1 MQEEVEQ
8 KTVALVISA
17 GKLTGRELKK
27 AIVKLLAHL
36 KDKKSHPHIPQGKQ
50 SVKQLAKQGQGMTSI
65 EITDQNIKDFERV
78 AKKYG
83 VDFAVMKDKTEIP
96 PKYVVFFK
104 GKDADAIT
112 NAFKEYTA
120 DMVKK
125 AARPSVLA
133 ELRKLAQIVKNT
145 VVDKLAQHCKTI
157 DIAAFEQSEQIQAAW
172 LETHPM
178 PLEDTLE
185 RVRLR
190 TQAQMIGDEMILR
203 AIVYS

>member
-27 AIVKLLAHL
+27 AIAKLLAHM
-36 KDKKSHPHIPQGKQ
+36 KDKKNHPNIPQGKQ
-50 SVKQLAKQGQGMTSI
+50 TVKQLAGQGQGMSSI
-65 EITDQNIKDFERV
+65 QITDQNIKDFERV

-83 VDFAVMKDKTEIP
+83 VDFAVMKDKHEVP
-96 PKYVVFFK
+96 PKYVVYFK

-133 ELRKLAQIVKNT
+133 ELRKLAALAKNT
-145 VVDKLAQHCKTI
+145 VIQKVKHKDK
-157 DIAAFEQSEQIQAAW
+157 EQS
-172 LETHPM
+172 L
-178 PLEDTLE
+178 
-185 RVRLR
+185 
-190 TQAQMIGDEMILR
+190 
-203 AIVYS
+203 

>member
-17 GKLTGRELKK
+17 SKLTGRELKK
-27 AIVKLLAHL
+27 AIVKLLAHM
-36 KDKKSHPHIPQGKQ
+36 KNKKTHPHIPQGKQ
-50 SVKQLAKQGQGMTSI
+50 TVKQLAGQGQGMTSI

-83 VDFAVMKDKTEIP
+83 VDFAVMKDKHELP
-96 PKYVVFFK
+96 PKYVVYFK

-133 ELRKLAQIVKNT
+133 ELRKLAELTKNNVIQKVKHK
-145 VVDKLAQHCKTI
+145 DK
-157 DIAAFEQSEQIQAAW
+157 EQS
-172 LETHPM
+172 L
-178 PLEDTLE
+178 
-185 RVRLR
+185 
-190 TQAQMIGDEMILR
+190 
-203 AIVYS
+203 

>member
-1 MQEEVEQ
+1 MQEEVEL
-8 KTVALVISA
+8 KTVSLVISA

-27 AIVKLLAHL
+27 AIAKLLAHM
-36 KDKKSHPHIPQGKQ
+36 KDKKNHPNIPQGKQ
-50 SVKQLAKQGQGMTSI
+50 TVKQLAGQSQGMNSI

-83 VDFAVMKDKTEIP
+83 VDFAVMKDKHEIP
-96 PKYVVFFK
+96 PKYVVYFK

-133 ELRKLAQIVKNT
+133 ELRKLAELAKNT
-145 VVDKLAQHCKTI
+145 IIQKVKHKDK
-157 DIAAFEQSEQIQAAW
+157 EQS
-172 LETHPM
+172 L
-178 PLEDTLE
+178 
-185 RVRLR
+185 
-190 TQAQMIGDEMILR
+190 
-203 AIVYS
+203 

>member
-17 GKLTGRELKK
+17 SKLTGRELKK
-27 AIVKLLAHL
+27 AIVKLLAHM
-36 KDKKSHPHIPQGKQ
+36 KDKKNHPNIPQGKQ
-50 SVKQLAKQGQGMTSI
+50 TVKQLAGQGQGMTSI

-83 VDFAVMKDKTEIP
+83 VDFAVMKDKHEIP
-96 PKYVVFFK
+96 PKYVVYFK

-120 DMVKK
+120 NMVKK

-133 ELRKLAQIVKNT
+133 ELRKLAELAKNT
-145 VVDKLAQHCKTI
+145 VIQKVKHKDK
-157 DIAAFEQSEQIQAAW
+157 EQS
-172 LETHPM
+172 L
-178 PLEDTLE
+178 
-185 RVRLR
+185 
-190 TQAQMIGDEMILR
+190 
-203 AIVYS
+203 

>member
-8 KTVALVISA
+8 KTVAIVISA

-27 AIVKLLAHL
+27 AIAKLLAHM
-36 KDKKSHPHIPQGKQ
+36 KDKKNHPNIPQGKQ
-50 SVKQLAKQGQGMTSI
+50 TVKQLAGQGQGMTSI

-83 VDFAVMKDKTEIP
+83 VDFAVMKDKHEIP
-96 PKYVVFFK
+96 PKYVVYFK

-133 ELRKLAQIVKNT
+133 ELRKLAELAKNT
-145 VVDKLAQHCKTI
+145 VNQRVKHKNK
-157 DIAAFEQSEQIQAAW
+157 EQS
-172 LETHPM
+172 L
-178 PLEDTLE
+178 
-185 RVRLR
+185 
-190 TQAQMIGDEMILR
+190 
-203 AIVYS
+203 

>member
-8 KTVALVISA
+8 KTVALIISA

-27 AIVKLLAHL
+27 VIVKLLEHQ
-36 KDKKSHPHIPQGKQ
+36 KNKKNHPNIPQGKQ

-78 AKKYG
+78 ARKYG
-83 VDFAVMKDKTEIP
+83 VDFAVMKDKHQVP
-96 PKYVVFFK
+96 PKYVVYFK

-112 NAFKEYTA
+112 NAFKEYTS

-133 ELRKLAQIVKNT
+133 ELKKLAELMKNT
-145 VVDKLAQHCKTI
+145 IVQKVKHKDK
-157 DIAAFEQSEQIQAAW
+157 EQS
-172 LETHPM
+172 L
-178 PLEDTLE
+178 
-185 RVRLR
+185 
-190 TQAQMIGDEMILR
+190 
-203 AIVYS
+203 

>member
-27 AIVKLLAHL
+27 AIAKLLAHM
-36 KDKKSHPHIPQGKQ
+36 KDKKNHPNIPQGKQ
-50 SVKQLAKQGQGMTSI
+50 TVKQLAGQGQGMTSI

-83 VDFAVMKDKTEIP
+83 VDFAVMKDKHEIP
-96 PKYVVFFK
+96 PKYVVYFK

-133 ELRKLAQIVKNT
+133 ELRKLAELAKNT
-145 VVDKLAQHCKTI
+145 VNQRVKHKNK
-157 DIAAFEQSEQIQAAW
+157 EQS
-172 LETHPM
+172 L
-178 PLEDTLE
+178 
-185 RVRLR
+185 
-190 TQAQMIGDEMILR
+190 
-203 AIVYS
+203 

>member
-8 KTVALVISA
+8 KTVALVIST

-27 AIVKLLAHL
+27 AIAKLLAHM
-36 KDKKSHPHIPQGKQ
+36 KDKKSHPNIPQGKQ
-50 SVKQLAKQGQGMTSI
+50 TVKQLAGQGQGMSSI
-65 EITDQNIKDFERV
+65 EITDKNIRDFERV

-83 VDFAVMKDKTEIP
+83 VDFAVMKDRHETP

-112 NAFKEYTA
+112 NAFKDYTA

-133 ELRKLAQIVKNT
+133 ELKKLAELAKNT
-145 VVDKLAQHCKTI
+145 VIQKVKHKDK
-157 DIAAFEQSEQIQAAW
+157 EQS
-172 LETHPM
+172 L
-178 PLEDTLE
+178 
-185 RVRLR
+185 
-190 TQAQMIGDEMILR
+190 
-203 AIVYS
+203 

>member
-27 AIVKLLAHL
+27 AIVKLLAHM
-36 KDKKSHPHIPQGKQ
+36 KDKKNHSTIPQGKQ
-50 SVKQLAKQGQGMTSI
+50 SVKQLAGQGQGMSSI

-83 VDFAVMKDKTEIP
+83 VDFAVMKDKHEMP

-133 ELRKLAQIVKNT
+133 ELRKLAELAKNT
-145 VVDKLAQHCKTI
+145 IIQKVKHKDK
-157 DIAAFEQSEQIQAAW
+157 EQS
-172 LETHPM
+172 L
-178 PLEDTLE
+178 
-185 RVRLR
+185 
-190 TQAQMIGDEMILR
+190 
-203 AIVYS
+203 

>member
-27 AIVKLLAHL
+27 AIAKLLAHM
-36 KDKKSHPHIPQGKQ
+36 KDKKNHPNIPQGKQ
-50 SVKQLAKQGQGMTSI
+50 TVKQLAGQGQGMTSI

-78 AKKYG
+78 ARKYG
-83 VDFAVMKDKTEIP
+83 VDFAVMKDKHEVP
-96 PKYVVFFK
+96 PKYVIYFK

-112 NAFKEYTA
+112 NAFKEYTS

-133 ELRKLAQIVKNT
+133 ELRKLAELVKNT
-145 VVDKLAQHCKTI
+145 IVQKVKHKDK
-157 DIAAFEQSEQIQAAW
+157 EQI
-172 LETHPM
+172 L
-178 PLEDTLE
+178 
-185 RVRLR
+185 
-190 TQAQMIGDEMILR
+190 
-203 AIVYS
+203 

>member
-17 GKLTGRELKK
+17 SKLTGRELKK
-27 AIVKLLAHL
+27 AIAKLLAHM
-36 KDKKSHPHIPQGKQ
+36 KDKKNHPNIPQGKQ
-50 SVKQLAKQGQGMTSI
+50 TVKQLAGQGQGMTSI

-83 VDFAVMKDKTEIP
+83 VDFAVMKDKHEIP
-96 PKYVVFFK
+96 PKYVVYFK

-133 ELRKLAQIVKNT
+133 ELRKLAALAKNT
-145 VVDKLAQHCKTI
+145 IIQKVKHKNK
-157 DIAAFEQSEQIQAAW
+157 EQS
-172 LETHPM
+172 L
-178 PLEDTLE
+178 
-185 RVRLR
+185 
-190 TQAQMIGDEMILR
+190 
-203 AIVYS
+203 

>member
-17 GKLTGRELKK
+17 SKLTGRELKK
-27 AIVKLLAHL
+27 AIAKLLAHM
-36 KDKKSHPHIPQGKQ
+36 KDKKNHPNIPQGKQ
-50 SVKQLAKQGQGMTSI
+50 TVKQLAGQGQGMTSI

-83 VDFAVMKDKTEIP
+83 VDFAVMKDKHEIP
-96 PKYVVFFK
+96 PKYVVYFK

-133 ELRKLAQIVKNT
+133 ELRKLAELAKNIVIQK
-145 VVDKLAQHCKTI
+145 VKHKDK
-157 DIAAFEQSEQIQAAW
+157 EQS
-172 LETHPM
+172 L
-178 PLEDTLE
+178 
-185 RVRLR
+185 
-190 TQAQMIGDEMILR
+190 
-203 AIVYS
+203 

>member
-27 AIVKLLAHL
+27 AIVKLLAHM
-36 KDKKSHPHIPQGKQ
+36 KDRKNYPNIPKGKQ
-50 SVKQLAKQGQGMTSI
+50 TVKQLAEQGQGMNSI

-83 VDFAVMKDKTEIP
+83 VDFAVMKDKHEVP

-133 ELRKLAQIVKNT
+133 ELKKLAELAKNT
-145 VVDKLAQHCKTI
+145 IIQKVKHKDK
-157 DIAAFEQSEQIQAAW
+157 EQS
-172 LETHPM
+172 L
-178 PLEDTLE
+178 
-185 RVRLR
+185 
-190 TQAQMIGDEMILR
+190 
-203 AIVYS
+203 

>member
-27 AIVKLLAHL
+27 AMLKLLAHL
-36 KDKKSHPHIPQGKQ
+36 KDKKAHPNIPQGKQ
-50 SVKQLAKQGQGMTSI
+50 SLKQLAEQGQGMNSI

-83 VDFAVMKDKTEIP
+83 VDFAIMKDNHEVP
-96 PKYVVFFK
+96 PKYVVYFK

-133 ELRKLAQIVKNT
+133 ELRKLAELVKNT
-145 VVDKLAQHCKTI
+145 VVQKVKHKDK
-157 DIAAFEQSEQIQAAW
+157 EQS
-172 LETHPM
+172 L
-178 PLEDTLE
+178 
-185 RVRLR
+185 
-190 TQAQMIGDEMILR
+190 
-203 AIVYS
+203 

>member
-36 KDKKSHPHIPQGKQ
+36 KDKKNHPTIPQGKQ

-83 VDFAVMKDKTEIP
+83 VDFAVMKDKHQVP

-120 DMVKK
+120 NMVKK

-133 ELRKLAQIVKNT
+133 ELKKLAELVKNA
-145 VVDKLAQHCKTI
+145 VVQKVKHKDK
-157 DIAAFEQSEQIQAAW
+157 EQS
-172 LETHPM
+172 L
-178 PLEDTLE
+178 
-185 RVRLR
+185 
-190 TQAQMIGDEMILR
+190 
-203 AIVYS
+203 

>member
-1 MQEEVEQ
+1 MQEDVEQ
-8 KTVALVISA
+8 RTVALAISTT
-17 GKLTGRELKK
+17 KLTGRELKK
-27 AIVKLLAHL
+27 AVLKFLAYL
-36 KDKKSHPHIPQGKQ
+36 KDKQNPPTIPQGKQ

-83 VDFAVMKDKTEIP
+83 VDFAVMKDKHEIP

-112 NAFKEYTA
+112 NAFKEYTS

-133 ELRKLAQIVKNT
+133 ELRKLAALAKNT
-145 VVDKLAQHCKTI
+145 VIQKVKHKDK
-157 DIAAFEQSEQIQAAW
+157 EQS
-172 LETHPM
+172 L
-178 PLEDTLE
+178 
-185 RVRLR
+185 
-190 TQAQMIGDEMILR
+190 
-203 AIVYS
+203 

>member
-8 KTVALVISA
+8 KTVALIIST

-27 AIVKLLAHL
+27 AMLKVLAHM
-36 KDKKSHPHIPQGKQ
+36 KDKKNHPNIPQGKQ
-50 SVKQLAKQGQGMTSI
+50 SVKQLAGQGQGMTSI

-78 AKKYG
+78 ARKYG
-83 VDFAVMKDKTEIP
+83 VDFAVMKDKHEVP
-96 PKYVVFFK
+96 PKYVIYFK

-133 ELRKLAQIVKNT
+133 ELKKLAELVKNT
-145 VVDKLAQHCKTI
+145 IVQKVKHKDK
-157 DIAAFEQSEQIQAAW
+157 EQS
-172 LETHPM
+172 L
-178 PLEDTLE
+178 
-185 RVRLR
+185 
-190 TQAQMIGDEMILR
+190 
-203 AIVYS
+203 

>member
-1 MQEEVEQ
+1 MQEDVEHR
-8 KTVALVISA
+8 TVALAISA
-17 GKLTGRELKK
+17 SKLTGRELKK

-36 KDKKSHPHIPQGKQ
+36 KDKQAHPDIPQGKQ

-83 VDFAVMKDKTEIP
+83 VDFAVMKDKHQIP
-96 PKYVVFFK
+96 PKYVVYFK

-133 ELRKLAQIVKNT
+133 ELEKLAELAKNT
-145 VVDKLAQHCKTI
+145 IIQKVKHKDK
-157 DIAAFEQSEQIQAAW
+157 EQS
-172 LETHPM
+172 L
-178 PLEDTLE
+178 
-185 RVRLR
+185 
-190 TQAQMIGDEMILR
+190 
-203 AIVYS
+203 

>member
-27 AIVKLLAHL
+27 AIVKLLAHM
-36 KDKKSHPHIPQGKQ
+36 KDRKNHPNIPKGKQ
-50 SVKQLAKQGQGMTSI
+50 TVKQLAEQGQGMNSI

-83 VDFAVMKDKTEIP
+83 VDFAVMKDKHEVP

-133 ELRKLAQIVKNT
+133 ELKKLAELAKNT
-145 VVDKLAQHCKTI
+145 IIQKVKHKGK
-157 DIAAFEQSEQIQAAW
+157 EQS
-172 LETHPM
+172 L
-178 PLEDTLE
+178 
-185 RVRLR
+185 
-190 TQAQMIGDEMILR
+190 
-203 AIVYS
+203 

>member
-8 KTVALVISA
+8 KTVALAINA
-17 GKLTGRELKK
+17 TKLTGRELKK

-36 KDKKSHPHIPQGKQ
+36 NDKKNHPHISQGKQ
-50 SVKQLAKQGQGMTSI
+50 SVKQLAEQGQGMTSI

-83 VDFAVMKDKTEIP
+83 VDFAVMKDKHEIP

-133 ELRKLAQIVKNT
+133 ELRKLAELAKNT
-145 VVDKLAQHCKTI
+145 VIQKVKHKDK
-157 DIAAFEQSEQIQAAW
+157 EQS
-172 LETHPM
+172 L
-178 PLEDTLE
+178 
-185 RVRLR
+185 
-190 TQAQMIGDEMILR
+190 
-203 AIVYS
+203 

>member
-1 MQEEVEQ
+1 MN
-8 KTVALVISA
+8 
-17 GKLTGRELKK
+17 
-27 AIVKLLAHL
+27 
-36 KDKKSHPHIPQGKQ
+36 
-50 SVKQLAKQGQGMTSI
+50 SI

-83 VDFAVMKDKTEIP
+83 VDFAVMKDKHEVP

-120 DMVKK
+120 DIVKK

-145 VVDKLAQHCKTI
+145 VVDKVKHKNK
-157 DIAAFEQSEQIQAAW
+157 EQS
-172 LETHPM
+172 L
-178 PLEDTLE
+178 
-185 RVRLR
+185 
-190 TQAQMIGDEMILR
+190 
-203 AIVYS
+203 

>member
-1 MQEEVEQ
+1 MQEEVEH
-8 KTVALVISA
+8 KTVALAINAS
-17 GKLTGRELKK
+17 KLTAKEFKK
-27 AIVKLLAHL
+27 AILKFLAYL
-36 KDKKSHPHIPQGKQ
+36 KDKQNHPNIPQGKQ

-83 VDFAVMKDKTEIP
+83 VDFAVMKDKHEIP

-133 ELRKLAQIVKNT
+133 ELRKLAQIAKNT
-145 VVDKLAQHCKTI
+145 VVEKVKHKNK
-157 DIAAFEQSEQIQAAW
+157 EQS
-172 LETHPM
+172 L
-178 PLEDTLE
+178 
-185 RVRLR
+185 
-190 TQAQMIGDEMILR
+190 
-203 AIVYS
+203 

>member
-8 KTVALVISA
+8 KTIALAISA
-17 GKLTGRELKK
+17 TKLTGRELKK
-27 AIVKLLAHL
+27 AIVKLLAHR
-36 KDKKSHPHIPQGKQ
+36 KNKKSHPNIPQGKQ
-50 SVKQLAKQGQGMTSI
+50 SVKQLAGQGQGMTSI

-83 VDFAVMKDKTEIP
+83 VDFAVMKDKKVVP

-133 ELRKLAQIVKNT
+133 ELRKLALLTKNT
-145 VVDKLAQHCKTI
+145 VIQKVKHKDK
-157 DIAAFEQSEQIQAAW
+157 EQS
-172 LETHPM
+172 L
-178 PLEDTLE
+178 
-185 RVRLR
+185 
-190 TQAQMIGDEMILR
+190 
-203 AIVYS
+203 